1 MASRSLADANT
12 QAGVVQTAFDEPF
25 AAVRRKKQ
33 TNIQTKRFVQPF
45 DFVVR
50 PTKNKKR
57 SLPSRWMT
65 EAPPNCSARTA
76 AKKTKWNLQKKRI
89 EKKIRFKKQS
99 DLKRRLE
106 DWRNGLRNRIEA
118 PIKPNP
124 RTHSYR
130 MVLSKSRCSSAPV
143 QRETMNSCRSFV
155 YVVYVLSGG
164 EQCSMDPKWAA
175 L

>member
-25 AAVRRKKQ
+25 APVRHKKQ

-76 AKKTKWNLQKKRI
+76 AKKTKWNLQKKGLKKKSDSRSNQISNVVWRTEEMASETGSKHRSSLI
-89 EKKIRFKKQS
+89 EEPI
-99 DLKRRLE
+99 LTA
-106 DWRNGLRNRIEA
+106 WCCRNRGA
-118 PIKPNP
+118 PPPQCRGKP
-124 RTHSYR
+124 
-130 MVLSKSRCSSAPV
+130 
-143 QRETMNSCRSFV
+143 
-155 YVVYVLSGG
+155 
-164 EQCSMDPKWAA
+164 
-175 L
+175 